1 MATQSGLTEPLL
13 ADGDDGGSDSPLHHV
28 DSTQSVCEAVDIP
41 PTPRRQ
47 QTRGGPLTTVCPF
60 ILATEFCERLAYYG
74 LATNL
79 VNFFSDHM
87 LFEKAAAAATVQSW
101 SGACYATAL
110 IGAVVADSALGRFR
124 TILLFSSIYVVG
136 LLLLSCCAG
145 LVPAW
150 SPLDGESPSRLQ
162 VSLLF
167 IGLYTVALATGGIKP
182 NVSAFGADQ
191 FDSSNPTHVRQKGS
205 FFSWFYM
212 SVNVGSLLA
221 SSAVVYIQENVSWK
235 VGFLVPTCAMGAA
248 LLFFILGS
256 RRYRHAAR
264 PPGAQSPITR
274 ALAVVITAALA
285 RLDEVLCCRRRVR
298 RTLSSGGGGLGPT
311 SQGVYTPPASP
322 LADAEGA
329 ATSPLADSAAGE
341 VPRLQRWLRL
351 ATHDYGGKFTELQVE
366 EVAMVVA
373 LLPVMCTSVVYWL
386 VYAQMG
392 SVFVQQG
399 AQMDRRLGSILL
411 PSASMTTCDTLAV
424 VLLIPLLDAVIR
436 WRAKTGRPK
445 LMPLQ
450 RTGAGHLCA
459 VAAMLT
465 AAALEHFRL
474 DAAWKGRLVSP
485 EDADG
490 ATDVVAISI
499 LWQAPQYILI
509 GASEVLAAIAQLEFF
524 YSSSPE
530 SMRSCAMALQLAA
543 NAAGGFLASGLLSSV
558 ASITQRLG
566 TPWFTQDLNDG
577 RLDLFFLLLAA
588 LMFVDFLAFTLVASR
603 KVYARATLA
612 QAQAS
617 LDRERARVAARAAR
631 PPRPPIMR
639 SDPVR
644 VVRDAVTRVTAGGLP
659 QSFSAGSFL
668 GAARGSLVPRT
679 DVPAHLM

>member
-1 MATQSGLTEPLL
+1 MAGESLREPLL
-13 ADGDDGGSDSPLHHV
+13 ADTDADGSEGTLHTV

-41 PTPRRQ
+41 PTPRRVSHH
-47 QTRGGPLTTVCPF
+47 THGPLTQVCPF

-79 VNFFSDHM
+79 VNFFSDRM
-87 LFEKAAAAATVQSW
+87 LFEKASAAATVQSW

-110 IGAVVADSALGRFR
+110 VGAVVADSALGRFR
-124 TILLFSSIYVVG
+124 TILLFSSIYVCG

-150 SPLDGESPSRLQ
+150 SPVDGEPPSRLQ
-162 VSLLF
+162 VTLLF
-167 IGLYTVALATGGIKP
+167 VGLYTVALATGGIKP

-191 FDSSNPTHVRQKGS
+191 FDSSNPAHVKQKGS
-205 FFSWFYM
+205 FFSWFYLT
-212 SVNVGSLLA
+212 VNLGSLLA

-256 RRYRHAAR
+256 GRYRHAAR

-274 ALAVVITAALA
+274 ALAVVTSATLA

-298 RTLSSGGGGLGPT
+298 RTLSSGGGLVSTYEGPA
-311 SQGVYTPPASP
+311 TPPASP
-322 LADAEGA
+322 LADADA
-329 ATSPLADSAAGE
+329 AAASPLADGASGE

-351 ATHDYGGKFTELQVE
+351 ATHDYGGTFTELQVE

-411 PSASMTTCDTLAV
+411 PAASMTTCDTLAV

-474 DAAWKGRLVSP
+474 DAAWKGQLVSP

-558 ASITQRLG
+558 ASITERLG

-577 RLDLFFLLLAA
+577 RLDLFFLLLAG

-631 PPRPPIMR
+631 PPRPPVMR

-644 VVRDAVTRVTAGGLP
+644 VVREAVTRVTAGGLP

>member
-1 MATQSGLTEPLL
+1 
-13 ADGDDGGSDSPLHHV
+13 
-28 DSTQSVCEAVDIP
+28 
-41 PTPRRQ
+41 
-47 QTRGGPLTTVCPF
+47 
-60 ILATEFCERLAYYG
+60 
-74 LATNL
+74 
-79 VNFFSDHM
+79 VNFFSDRM

-136 LLLLSCCAG
+136 LLILSCCAG

-150 SPLDGESPSRLQ
+150 SPADGEAPSRLQ
-162 VSLLF
+162 VTLLF
-167 IGLYTVALATGGIKP
+167 VGLYTVALATGGIKP

-191 FDSSNPTHVRQKGS
+191 FDSSNPTHVRQKVS

-256 RRYRHAAR
+256 GRYRHAAR

-274 ALAVVITAALA
+274 ALAVVTTAALA

-298 RTLSSGGGGLGPT
+298 RTLTQGASGGGGLGST
-311 SQGVYTPPASP
+311 SEGAGPAYTPPASP
-322 LADAEGA
+322 LVDAEAAA
-329 ATSPLADSAAGE
+329 ATSPLADGAAGE

-436 WRAKTGRPK
+436 WRAETGRPK

-474 DAAWKGRLVSP
+474 DAAWKGQLVSP

-543 NAAGGFLASGLLSSV
+543 NAAGGFLASGLLSAV

-577 RLDLFFLLLAA
+577 RLDLFFLLLAG

-617 LDRERARVAARAAR
+617 LDRERARVAARASR

-644 VVRDAVTRVTAGGLP
+644 VVRDAVTRVAAGGLP